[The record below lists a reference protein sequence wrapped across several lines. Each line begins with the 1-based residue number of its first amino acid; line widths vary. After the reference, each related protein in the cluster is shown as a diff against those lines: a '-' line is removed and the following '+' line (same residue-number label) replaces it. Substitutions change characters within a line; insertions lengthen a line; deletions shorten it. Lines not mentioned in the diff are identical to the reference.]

1 VARRGRSPA
10 GSTGGSARARIELR
24 VQPGARERGVGGWRA
39 DGSLKVKV
47 TEPPEDGRA
56 NRAVIELLAER
67 LGVRAAAVMVVR
79 GASSRSKT
87 VEVTGLTPGELRA
100 RLAAAGGQVGDAG
113 DAGDE

>member
-1 VARRGRSPA
+1 MARL
-10 GSTGGSARARIELR
+10 ELR
-24 VQPGARERGVGGWRA
+24 VQPGARETAVAGWRA

-56 NRAVIELLAER
+56 NRAVIGLLAER
-67 LGVRAAAVMVVR
+67 LGVRATAVTVVR

-87 VEVTGLTPGELRA
+87 IEVAGLTPDELRA
-100 RLAAAGGQVGDAG
+100 RLGIAGGPIGDAG